1 MQRNAIFCLHF
12 GIWKSPEL
20 MQLINLNYDAVSAY
34 INQRAFEISFLLQ
47 IEMQKH
53 AGYCVI
59 LIY

>member
-1 MQRNAIFCLHF
+1 
-12 GIWKSPEL
+12 